1 MRRLTRLIPLVAAL
15 AACTKSDTP
24 PADTAAAM
32 APEPAPAVAPVA
44 VSDADVTGTWT
55 GTSKAVGTDSVMTHW
70 TQVCGSGSCK
80 GTSTESKATI
90 ASTYT
95 LAGDSA
101 VGVSTPFNGEG
112 AMKGKKLIDHWTVHF
127 SGGNASGT
135 GMMSLAS
142 KPDSAV
148 VSYTFTGSKKQ

>member
-1 MRRLTRLIPLVAAL
+1 MRRAASLIPLVVIL
-15 AACTKSDTP
+15 ACTKSDTP
-24 PADTAAAM
+24 AVDTSAAM
-32 APEPAPAVAPVA
+32 APAPAAAPVA

-55 GTSKAVGTDSVMTHW
+55 GTSSALGSDSVMSHW

-101 VGVSTPFNGEG
+101 VGVSEPFDGEG
-112 AMKGKKLIDHWTVHF
+112 PMKGQKLIDHWTVHF
-127 SGGNASGT
+127 NGANATGT
-135 GMMSLAS
+135 GMMMLAS
-142 KPDSAV
+142 KPDSV
-148 VSYTFTGSKKQ
+148 VLRYTFTGSKKQ